1 MGKFGNRLLAAIGV
15 EEVAVDEQ
23 EGFYD
28 EQEHSQKPER
38 ERKRRG
44 EAKNKNKGKVIRMYD
59 YETRVMIYKPEGFEQ
74 ARDIVTHLEHREQ
87 LVIDL
92 DGMDKENAQR
102 IVDFISGA
110 TYSLRGHIVK
120 ISRNI
125 FMAVPDNVELETNE
139 LGQEEEY
146 AAYFNDIQYK

>member
-23 EGFYD
+23 EGFYG
-28 EQEHSQKPER
+28 EQEYSQKPER

-74 ARDIVTHLEHREQ
+74 ARDCLLYT
-87 LVIDL
+87 
-92 DGMDKENAQR
+92 
-102 IVDFISGA
+102 
-110 TYSLRGHIVK
+110 
-120 ISRNI
+120 SRC
-125 FMAVPDNVELETNE
+125 V
-139 LGQEEEY
+139 
-146 AAYFNDIQYK
+146 